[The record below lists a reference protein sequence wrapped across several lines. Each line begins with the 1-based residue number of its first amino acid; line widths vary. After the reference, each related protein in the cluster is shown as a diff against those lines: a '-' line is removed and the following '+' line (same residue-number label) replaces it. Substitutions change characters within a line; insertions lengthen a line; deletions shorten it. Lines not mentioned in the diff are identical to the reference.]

1 MAKLREPKPDPS
13 KPPALRVFPPM
24 RRPDRLGL
32 LLWLNTT
39 MNLRARLERGV
50 AREDLTVT
58 PEDTLRAAGMSSK
71 RQAQYQRRMSKLL
84 AGRSSPRMKQ
94 SPLE

>member
-1 MAKLREPKPDPS
+1 MATP
-13 KPPALRVFPPM
+13 

-39 MNLRARLERGV
+39 MNLRARLRVERGV

-71 RQAQYQRRMSKLL
+71 RQARYQRRMSKLL
-84 AGRSSPRMKQ
+84 AGRS
-94 SPLE
+94 

>member
-1 MAKLREPKPDPS
+1 MATP
-13 KPPALRVFPPM
+13 

-39 MNLRARLERGV
+39 MNLRARLRGERGV

-58 PEDTLRAAGMSSK
+58 PEDTLRAAGISSN
-71 RQAQYQRRMSKLL
+71 RQARYQRRMSKLL
-84 AGRSSPRMKQ
+84 AGRS
-94 SPLE
+94 

>member
-1 MAKLREPKPDPS
+1 
-13 KPPALRVFPPM
+13 M